1 MFKPITLYMGWRY
14 TRAKRKNHFISF
26 ISLIAIGGIILGV
39 TALIT
44 VLSVMNG
51 FHKELREQI
60 LGLAPHIIITGMD
73 RTLSD
78 WQPLE
83 KNIAAKFPQL
93 KNLSPL
99 VEEQGMLSANGRTHF
114 VNLSGIEPK
123 ASIAKQPLT
132 NHMLSGRLDNLQPGG
147 YELVIG
153 KKLASYLHVKTGD
166 SVLLVSSAT
175 TVTPAGIIPRTKKF
189 KVAGIFSI
197 SRDYDNSLAF
207 MHIKDAQVLWRLGD
221 RVQSLVGQVNDLY
234 AAPLMRAEIQHYLDQ
249 QTYGGYWVYDWT
261 TTHGTFFSA
270 LQLEKTMMFII
281 LSLIIAVATFNI
293 LSTLVM
299 VVTDKQADI
308 AILRTIGATPGMI
321 IRIFMVQGCIIGSIG
336 TLLGV
341 IGGVALTLNVTHI
354 VASIEAYTGTQFIK
368 ENVYFLNYLP
378 TDLRLAD
385 VLKISSMSLL
395 LSFLA
400 TLYPAWRAARV
411 QPAEALRYE

>member
-1 MFKPITLYMGWRY
+1 MGWRY

-26 ISLIAIGGIILGV
+26 ISMIAIGGIILGV

-60 LGLAPHIIITGMD
+60 LGLAPHVVITGLD
-73 RTLSD
+73 RTLTD
-78 WQPLE
+78 WQNLE
-83 KNIAAKFPQL
+83 QDIGQAFPQL
-93 KNLSPL
+93 ENLSPL
-99 VEEQGMLSANGRTHF
+99 IEEQGMLTANGRTHF
-114 VNLSGIEPK
+114 VNLSGIDPNS
-123 ASIAKQPLT
+123 SIAKKPLT
-132 NHMLSGRLDNLQPGG
+132 DHMIAGSLDKLAPGEYNLI
-147 YELVIG
+147 IG
-153 KKLASYLHVKTGD
+153 KKLASFLRVKPGD

-175 TVTPAGIIPRTKKF
+175 TVTPAGIMPRTKKF
-189 KVAGIFSI
+189 TVAGIFAI

-207 MHIKDAQVLWRLGD
+207 MHMQDAQVLWRLD
-221 RVQSLVGQVNDLY
+221 NKVQSLVAQISDLY
-234 AAPLMRAEIQHYLDQ
+234 AAPAMREEIQNYLDKQ
-249 QTYGGYWVYDWT
+249 SFGNYWVYDWT

-321 IRIFMVQGCIIGSIG
+321 IRIFIVQGCTIGFIG
-336 TLLGV
+336 TVLGL
-341 IGGVALTLNVTHI
+341 IGGIALTLNVTHL
-354 VASIEAYTGTQFIK
+354 VASIEGYTGTQFIK

-378 TDLRLAD
+378 TELRWSD
-385 VLKISSMSLL
+385 VLKISGMSLL

-400 TLYPAWRAARV
+400 TLYPAWSAARV